1 MLSSHYAAPEN
12 VYLLGDIPDAS
23 RFIHLCD
30 LFVLFSNYEGLPM
43 TIIEA
48 MSQKKAVIVTNVGGL
63 PEQVFEDTGIIIQP
77 NDKNALADSI
87 LKMYEEPQKIPEM
100 GKAAEEKNETIFS
113 WKTSANK
120 LLKFL
125 ETDF

>member
-1 MLSSHYAAPEN
+1 MSCVDLKSIHFFRKKKAELREHYGFKEN
-12 VYLLGDIPDAS
+12 E
-23 RFIHLCD
+23 FILH
-30 LFVLFSNYEGLPM
+30 
-43 TIIEA
+43 IEA
-48 MSQKKAVIVTNVGGL
+48 SQSGVVMLAYSFSKPVIVTNVGGL

-87 LKMYEEPQKIPEM
+87 LKMYEEPQKISEM

-113 WKTSANK
+113 WKTSAKK

>member
-1 MLSSHYAAPEN
+1 MSCVDLKSIHFFRKKKAELREHYGFKEN
-12 VYLLGDIPDAS
+12 E
-23 RFIHLCD
+23 FILH
-30 LFVLFSNYEGLPM
+30 
-43 TIIEA
+43 IEA
-48 MSQKKAVIVTNVGGL
+48 SQSGVVMLAYSFSKPVIVTNVGGL
-63 PEQVFEDTGIIIQP
+63 PEQVFEDTGIIVQP

-100 GKAAEEKNETIFS
+100 GKFAEEKNETVFS
-113 WKTSANK
+113 WKTSAKK